1 MDKVTM
7 SIHITFSDGS
17 NPYCHF
23 NLESDVF
30 VRELLEWTDRYSLQ
44 LIYQSGTVFHF
55 VATEHGKVERTM
67 DREKLIDL
75 ASTLIAN
82 GWTTA
87 NKEDC
92 LDSLRTNW
100 ETPLCEDDVQAVF
113 EYMQALE
120 SEQER

>member
-1 MDKVTM
+1 MT
-7 SIHITFSDGS
+7 IHITFSDGS

-23 NLESDVF
+23 NLDPDEF

-44 LIYQSGTVFHF
+44 LTSTTGTVFHF
-55 VATEHGKVERTM
+55 TATERGKETERRM
-67 DREKLIDL
+67 DREELIDL

-82 GWTTA
+82 GWST
-87 NKEDC
+87 KDKDDC

-113 EYMQALE
+113 EYMQSFE
-120 SEQER
+120 SDD